1 MRIIFFGTPYYV
13 LPILDALNKACKER
27 SGESPIAGVVT
38 QPPKPVVR
46 KKILQYSAVDKWA
59 HKRSIKRLRDLDIK
73 NFPKA
78 DIGILA
84 SYGNIIPKEVINHF
98 PQGILVIHPSL
109 LPEFRWSSPVPAAIV
124 TNSNPTGVTIFK
136 MDEKFDHGPLVT
148 QAKEDILPEDTS
160 ESLRNRLY
168 LKSADLLVD
177 VLPAYLKGKIKPK
190 IQDDSKAS
198 FARELK
204 KEDTFIPP
212 KYLDACLKSKSLTE
226 DWEIEFIK
234 IQGKTYSQRP

>member
-38 QPPKPVVR
+38 QPPKPVGR

-59 HKRSIKRLRDLDIK
+59 HKRSIKILRDLDIK

-124 TNSNPTGVTIFK
+124 TNKNPTGVTIFK
-136 MDEKFDHGPLVT
+136 MDEKWDHGPIVT
-148 QAKEDILPEDTS
+148 SVKEDVSQTDTYQTLRDRLFERSASILVH
-160 ESLRNRLY
+160 
-168 LKSADLLVD
+168 A
-177 VLPAYLKGKIKPK
+177 LPAYIKGIIK
-190 IQDDSKAS
+190 
-198 FARELK
+198 
-204 KEDTFIPP
+204 
-212 KYLDACLKSKSLTE
+212 
-226 DWEIEFIK
+226 
-234 IQGKTYSQRP
+234 